1 MAVGSGSQSVKAEL
15 YNFVVGAWKPVD
27 DYPFATSS
35 MSNYAMVFIPEMKSY
50 FVIGG
55 ATERNNAG
63 IVPHIAK
70 LTNGAWSFAGN
81 LKSARLVRLCLF
93 IKSTLTCQGFCPTV

>member
-35 MSNYAMVFIPEMKSY
+35 MSNYAMVFIPETKSY

-55 ATERNNAG
+55 ATGKEG
-63 IVPHIAK
+63 IDELSHIAK
-70 LTNGAWSFAGN
+70 LTNGAWSLAGN
-81 LKSARLVRLCLF
+81 LKPGRAVS
-93 IKSTLTCQGFCPTV
+93 FCVVS